1 VCARD
6 HLDFLPLLPSFFLL
20 ILFFFG
26 FPIPNQSIL
35 AKTTL
40 FSKWKT
46 ISGVLLQPQ
55 YGESLIIPEMD
66 PRRAVIAQTLALVE
80 PILRPFVITSRIAD
94 GRQRNLE
101 SVMKRA
107 AQFAFL
113 MFSQPGVFGFDFSVT
128 PKSEAMVIF
137 PAFVQ
142 TVNDEAELLSSPRVL
157 TEQELVTVGGG
168 V

>member
-1 VCARD
+1 
-6 HLDFLPLLPSFFLL
+6 
-20 ILFFFG
+20 
-26 FPIPNQSIL
+26 
-35 AKTTL
+35 
-40 FSKWKT
+40 
-46 ISGVLLQPQ
+46 
-55 YGESLIIPEMD
+55 MD

-101 SVMKRA
+101 GVMKRA